1 MKQEISAGGV
11 VFFAHNADL
20 PVLALLDMKHNWTF
34 PKGIVDPGETFE
46 QAAAREIGEETGI
59 TEIRLLAP
67 LATIRYTFNRNEPID
82 KTVHYFLFVSE
93 SNKTPVPQMAE
104 GITAV
109 RWIPYKQLQ
118 QEIGYKQTNLSI
130 LDLAYRKFKNL
141 CDTV

>member
-11 VFFAHNADL
+11 VFFAHNADF
-20 PVLALLDMKHNWTF
+20 PVLALFDMNHNWTF

-59 TEIRLLAP
+59 TRIKLLAP
-67 LATIRYTFNRNEPID
+67 LKTVTYTFTRNEPIN
-82 KTVHYFLFVSE
+82 KTVHYFLFASE
-93 SNKTPVPQMAE
+93 SNEEPVNQIAE
-104 GITAV
+104 GISAV

-118 QEIGYKQTNLSI
+118 QEIGYKQTNLPI